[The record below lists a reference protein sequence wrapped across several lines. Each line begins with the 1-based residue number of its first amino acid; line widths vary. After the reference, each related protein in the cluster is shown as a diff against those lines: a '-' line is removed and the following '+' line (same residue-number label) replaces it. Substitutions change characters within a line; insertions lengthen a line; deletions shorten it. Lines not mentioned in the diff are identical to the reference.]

1 MSFKPLSEMP
11 ARPPSSGAGG
21 EESIAKKFV
30 DAAYTAHK
38 KLGPDLLEKVYSVI
52 ILVPGLPA

>member
-1 MSFKPLSEMP
+1 MP